1 MNNIFT
7 WVFILIFVV
16 SALPLYFAWQSI
28 KEKKQPTLSK
38 KTLKISGF
46 TAALSL
52 ILMLITIF
60 VFPLKS
66 DQVSEKSAS
75 NYSSSQQS
83 SKDNNNNESRSNDE
97 SKEQIKKANDQL
109 VQDLKGNQD
118 DANNGNHNYD
128 YSTYV
133 EKINIK
139 SDTQAYVYVDESFM
153 KLDYA
158 AKTKVGNSISNLI
171 LRSMVTSGIDIQPE
185 DQKRGIY
192 LAFYTGGNK
201 ALGHSRFSNYNTYKF
216 Y

>member
-1 MNNIFT
+1 MSNIFT
-7 WVFILIFVV
+7 WIFMLIFVI
-16 SALPLYFAWQSI
+16 SALPLYFAWQSV

-38 KTLKISGF
+38 KALKLSGAIS
-46 TAALSL
+46 TISL
-52 ILMLITIF
+52 VLMLVTIF
-60 VFPLKS
+60 VFPSKS
-66 DQVSEKSAS
+66 DQVSEESNN
-75 NYSSSQQS
+75 NYSSSQKS
-83 SKDNNNNESRSNDE
+83 SKEDNNRDSSSNDE
-97 SKEQIKKANDQL
+97 SNIQIKKANNQL

-133 EKINIK
+133 EKIDIK

-153 KLDYA
+153 NLDDA
-158 AKTKVGNSISNLI
+158 AKTKVGNSISNLV
-171 LRSMVTSGIDIQPE
+171 LRSMATSGMDIQPE

-201 ALGHSRFSNYNTYKF
+201 ALGHSRFTNYNEYKF

>member
-1 MNNIFT
+1 MSNIFT
-7 WVFILIFVV
+7 WIFMLIFVV
-16 SALPLYFAWQSI
+16 SALPLYFAWQSV

-38 KTLKISGF
+38 KALKLSGAIS
-46 TAALSL
+46 AISL
-52 ILMLITIF
+52 VLMLVTIF
-60 VFPLKS
+60 VFPSKS
-66 DQVSEKSAS
+66 DQVSEES
-75 NYSSSQQS
+75 NNNYNSSQKS
-83 SKDNNNNESRSNDE
+83 SKEDNNRDSSSNDE
-97 SKEQIKKANDQL
+97 SNIQIKKANNQL

-133 EKINIK
+133 EKIDIK

-153 KLDYA
+153 NLDDA
-158 AKTKVGNSISNLI
+158 AKTKVGNSISNLV
-171 LRSMVTSGIDIQPE
+171 LRSMATSGMDIQPE

-201 ALGHSRFSNYNTYKF
+201 ALGHSRFTNYNEYKF

>member
-7 WVFILIFVV
+7 WIFMLTFVV

-28 KEKKQPTLSK
+28 KEKKQTTLST

-46 TAALSL
+46 AAALSL
-52 ILMLITIF
+52 ILMLLTIF
-60 VFPLKS
+60 VFPSKS
-66 DQVSEKSAS
+66 DQISEKSTS
-75 NYSSSQQS
+75 NYSSSQRS
-83 SKDNNNNESRSNDE
+83 SKDYKESNSNDE

-118 DANNGNHNYD
+118 DAKNGNHNYD

-139 SDTQAYVYVDESFM
+139 SNTQAYVYVDKSFM
-153 KLDYA
+153 NLDDA

-171 LRSMVTSGIDIQPE
+171 LRSMATSGIDIQPE

-192 LAFYTGGNK
+192 LAFYTDGNK
-201 ALGHSRFSNYNTYKF
+201 ALGHSHFSNYNKYKF

>member
-1 MNNIFT
+1 M
-7 WVFILIFVV
+7 LIFVV

-38 KTLKISGF
+38 KALKISGF
-46 TAALSL
+46 TATLSL

-66 DQVSEKSAS
+66 NQTSEKSAS
-75 NYSSSQQS
+75 NSSFSQPS
-83 SKDNNNNESRSNDE
+83 SKDNDDKESSSHDE
-97 SKEQIKKANDQL
+97 SKKQIKKANDQL
-109 VQDLKGNQD
+109 VQDLKGDQD
-118 DANNGNHNYD
+118 DAKNGNHNYD
-128 YSTYV
+128 YSTYI
-133 EKINIK
+133 EKINIR
-139 SDTQAYVYVDESFM
+139 SNTQAYIYVDESFIN
-153 KLDYA
+153 LDDA

-171 LRSMVTSGIDIQPE
+171 LRSMATSGIDIQPE

-201 ALGHSRFSNYNTYKF
+201 ALGHSHFSNYNKYKF

>member
-1 MNNIFT
+1 MSNIFT
-7 WVFILIFVV
+7 WIFMLIFVV
-16 SALPLYFAWQSI
+16 SALPLYFAWQSV

-38 KTLKISGF
+38 KALKLSGAIS
-46 TAALSL
+46 AISL
-52 ILMLITIF
+52 VLMLVTIF
-60 VFPLKS
+60 VFPSKS
-66 DQVSEKSAS
+66 DQVSEESNN
-75 NYSSSQQS
+75 NYSSSQKS
-83 SKDNNNNESRSNDE
+83 SKEDNNRDSSSNDE
-97 SKEQIKKANDQL
+97 SNIKIKKSKNQL

-133 EKINIK
+133 EKIDIK

-153 KLDYA
+153 NLDDA
-158 AKTKVGNSISNLI
+158 AKTKVGNSISNLV
-171 LRSMVTSGIDIQPE
+171 LRSMATSGMDIQPE

-201 ALGHSRFSNYNTYKF
+201 ALGHSRFTNYNEYKF

>member
-1 MNNIFT
+1 MSNIFT
-7 WVFILIFVV
+7 WIFMLIFVV
-16 SALPLYFAWQSI
+16 SALPLYFAWQSV

-38 KTLKISGF
+38 KALKLSGAIS
-46 TAALSL
+46 AISL
-52 ILMLITIF
+52 VLMLVTIF
-60 VFPLKS
+60 VFPSKS
-66 DQVSEKSAS
+66 DQVSEESNN
-75 NYSSSQQS
+75 NYSSSQKS
-83 SKDNNNNESRSNDE
+83 SKEDNNRDSSSNDE
-97 SKEQIKKANDQL
+97 SNIQIKKANNQL

-133 EKINIK
+133 EKIDIK

-153 KLDYA
+153 NLDDA
-158 AKTKVGNSISNLI
+158 AKTKVGNSISNLV
-171 LRSMVTSGIDIQPE
+171 LRSMATSGMDIQPE

-201 ALGHSRFSNYNTYKF
+201 ALGHSRFTNYNEYKF

>member
-1 MNNIFT
+1 MSNIFT
-7 WVFILIFVV
+7 WIFMLIFVI
-16 SALPLYFAWQSI
+16 SALPLYFAWQSV

-38 KTLKISGF
+38 KALKLSGAIS
-46 TAALSL
+46 AISL
-52 ILMLITIF
+52 VLMLVTIF
-60 VFPLKS
+60 VFPSKS
-66 DQVSEKSAS
+66 DQVSEESNN
-75 NYSSSQQS
+75 NYSSSQKS
-83 SKDNNNNESRSNDE
+83 SKTDNNRDSSSNDE
-97 SKEQIKKANDQL
+97 SNIQIKKANNQL

-133 EKINIK
+133 EKIDIK

-153 KLDYA
+153 NLDDA
-158 AKTKVGNSISNLI
+158 AKTKVGNSISNLV
-171 LRSMVTSGIDIQPE
+171 LRSMATSGMDIQPE

-201 ALGHSRFSNYNTYKF
+201 ALGHSRFTNYNEYKF